1 MMKMSISKKGAF
13 ISFEG
18 IDGCGKSTQ
27 VSLLIERLEKE
38 NINSVLVREPGGTKI
53 SEDVRSILLSNQNSQ
68 MRSRTEALL
77 MTASRAQLTSE
88 KIIPALDAGICV
100 VADRFKDST
109 LAYQGGGR
117 ELDLDILLKLN
128 NFATYDIDPDITFN
142 IDLDAQLAFDRSKSN
157 ESDRI
162 ENAGINFQKKVR
174 DTYTNI
180 SKKFSDRVVTING
193 EDSISLIHSTIWEKT
208 INCINEKN

>member
-1 MMKMSISKKGAF
+1 MSISNKGTF

-27 VSLLIERLEKE
+27 VRLLMERLKKE
-38 NINSVLVREPGGTKI
+38 NIESILVREPGGTNI
-53 SEDVRSILLSNQNSQ
+53 SEDIRAILLSNQNTN
-68 MRSRTEALL
+68 MESRTEALL
-77 MTASRAQLTSE
+77 MTASRSQLTNE
-88 KIIPALDAGICV
+88 KIIPALDKGVCV

-117 ELDLDILLKLN
+117 GLDLDFLLKLN
-128 NFATYDIDPDITFN
+128 DFATYDIDPDITFN
-142 IDLDAQLAFDRSKSN
+142 IDLEAELAFDRSKSN

-162 ENAGINFQKKVR
+162 ENAGIDFQKRVR
-174 DTYTNI
+174 NSYMDI
-180 SKKFSDRVVTING
+180 SKRFFKRVITVNG
-193 EDSISLIHSTIWEKT
+193 EDSISLIQNTIWKKT

>member
-1 MMKMSISKKGAF
+1 M
-13 ISFEG
+13 
-18 IDGCGKSTQ
+18 
-27 VSLLIERLEKE
+27 
-38 NINSVLVREPGGTKI
+38 
-53 SEDVRSILLSNQNSQ
+53 
-68 MRSRTEALL
+68 
-77 MTASRAQLTSE
+77 
-88 KIIPALDAGICV
+88 
-100 VADRFKDST
+100 
-109 LAYQGGGR
+109 
-117 ELDLDILLKLN
+117 LKLN

-180 SKKFSDRVVTING
+180 SKKFPDRVVTING

>member
-1 MMKMSISKKGAF
+1 MSISNKGTF

-27 VSLLIERLEKE
+27 VRLLMERLKKE
-38 NINSVLVREPGGTKI
+38 NIKSILVREPGGTTI
-53 SEDVRSILLSNQNSQ
+53 SEDLRAILLSNQNTN
-68 MRSRTEALL
+68 MESRTEALL
-77 MTASRAQLTSE
+77 MTASRSQLTNE
-88 KIIPALDAGICV
+88 KIIPALDKGVCV

-117 ELDLDILLKLN
+117 GLDLDFLLKLN
-128 NFATYDIDPDITFN
+128 DFATYDIDPDITFN
-142 IDLDAQLAFDRSKSN
+142 IDLEAELAFDRSKSN

-162 ENAGINFQKKVR
+162 ENAGIDFQKRVR
-174 DTYTNI
+174 NSYVDI
-180 SKKFSDRVVTING
+180 SKRFFKRVITVNG
-193 EDSISLIHSTIWEKT
+193 EDSISLIQNTIWKKT